1 MWPKILFMKNSLENR
16 IDELQD
22 RKIANQNMANL
33 TTKIP
38 GWGMDADPEN
48 DPTYPMKH
56 SNGADHE
63 RLNYEK
69 APQQPEDIE
78 IFHSIERPGV
88 TRVFG
93 TSTPPSG
100 LSGAIRRYAYKYSEA
115 TATHW
120 MTLIL
125 ADRIDV
131 IQGKLNDIKQGVI
144 PNPWIERGWRAEW
157 KHNREAFIG
166 KAVTTALIITLGITL
181 LSRKSR
187 AKKLL
192 RSA

>member
-1 MWPKILFMKNSLENR
+1 METLEKTVDPK
-16 IDELQD
+16 QD
-22 RKIANQNMANL
+22 RKIADQPKNN
-33 TTKIP
+33 IP

-56 SNGADHE
+56 WTGADHE

-69 APQQPEDIE
+69 PPQQPVDIE
-78 IFHSIERPGV
+78 VFHSIERPNV

-100 LSGAIRRYAYKYSEA
+100 VSGAIRRHAYKYSEA

-125 ADRIDV
+125 ADRVNVIEGIIDDLAH
-131 IQGKLNDIKQGVI
+131 GHI
-144 PNPWIERGWRAEW
+144 PNIIAERGWKAEW
-157 KHNREAFIG
+157 KYNRKGLIQKAAITL
-166 KAVTTALIITLGITL
+166 AVTAVTITL
-181 LSRKSR
+181 LSVRK
-187 AKKLL
+187 KKRSLL
-192 RSA
+192 S

>member
-1 MWPKILFMKNSLENR
+1 MKNALENR

-22 RKIANQNMANL
+22 GIIANRNMAER
-33 TTKIP
+33 TKDIP

-63 RLNYEK
+63 RLNYER
-69 APQQPEDIE
+69 APQQRLDIE
-78 IFHSIERPGV
+78 LFHSIERPGI

-93 TSTPPSG
+93 TSTPPAG
-100 LSGAIRRYAYKYSEA
+100 LSGAVRRYAYKFSEA
-115 TATHW
+115 TATRW

-131 IQGKLNDIKQGVI
+131 IQGKLDDLK
-144 PNPWIERGWRAEW
+144 
-157 KHNREAFIG
+157 
-166 KAVTTALIITLGITL
+166 
-181 LSRKSR
+181 
-187 AKKLL
+187 
-192 RSA
+192 